1 MFLVVAIS
9 VLGSALLLGVMHP
22 AKLIVAFGVIACPIL
37 AITVTFGLFS
47 LARLRTNTIM
57 LIMPFLVM
65 GIGKWKIFEEVV
77 YSNSK
82 K

>member
-9 VLGSALLLGVMHP
+9 LIISALILGVIHP

-37 AITVTFGLFS
+37 AITVTFGLFA
-47 LARLRTNTIM
+47 LAQLRTNTIM

-65 GIGKWKIFEEVV
+65 GIGK
-77 YSNSK
+77 
-82 K
+82 